1 MTNLIQDLLNKGKYF
16 VYFSLFINAVTL
28 NKINYTF
35 TGKIN
40 RTLIKYLYNTI
51 NLNGCMLIKLVQWI
65 NTNVELLDIGDDD
78 NFMGSLFSSF
88 YENCNIHDLNYT
100 RQLFINE
107 YCDGDE
113 EEFDKQLQLDIYA
126 DVKSGSI
133 AQVYKGRY
141 QNQTVALK
149 VVHPE
154 IEYQLKNPMAFL
166 NFYKFMVTN
175 ISFLN
180 KYDTPFIFD
189 NFFENLI
196 KQADMRNEYSNMMY
210 FYNEYTDNPYIIIPK
225 PIASS
230 KNILIME
237 YVDGQTMNDITDS
250 IIEKQKIVALLNLF
264 VKDNFYF
271 KDYYH
276 SDLHESNWKV
286 KKYNDFYQ
294 LIVYDYGYISKN
306 NIQETFKLIT
316 YYNDTLNV
324 NGICES
330 VYEHCLNIKF
340 NQEELAIRFDKY
352 LNDLNIKIN
361 EPFCDEIII
370 RMYNFLVKNN
380 ISVTPSMFELFVSTI
395 LIKKYIIMYLMLE
408 KVGHSNSDTANNIIR
423 SYLGTIN
430 LCEKYDIFPK
440 LKNYYIENYIENPI
454 FRNTYAFQNNYFDEL
469 SGDDDDGM
477 DI

>member
-1 MTNLIQDLLNKGKYF
+1 MTNLIYDLFNKSKYF

-65 NTNVELLDIGDDD
+65 NTNVELLDIDDDD

-100 RQLFINE
+100 RQVFIDE

-126 DVKSGSI
+126 DVKSGSV
-133 AQVYKGRY
+133 AQVYKGTY

-154 IEYQLKNPMAFL
+154 IEYQLKNPMVFL

-210 FYNEYTDNPYIIIPK
+210 FYNEYKDNQYIIIPK

-237 YVDGQTMNDITDS
+237 YVEGETMIEITDS
-250 IIEKQKIVALLNLF
+250 IIEKHKIATLLNLF
-264 VKDNFYF
+264 IKDNFFF

-294 LIVYDYGYISKN
+294 LIIYDYGYISKN
-306 NIQETFKLIT
+306 DIQESFMLVT
-316 YYNDTLNV
+316 YYNDTV
-324 NGICES
+324 NIEGLCAC
-330 VYEHCLNIKF
+330 VYEHCINVSLTEKEFINSF
-340 NQEELAIRFDKY
+340 HDY
-352 LNDLNIKIN
+352 LNDFNIKIR

-370 RMYNFLVKNN
+370 RLHNFLVINRFT
-380 ISVTPSMFELFVSTI
+380 ISPSMFELFVSII
-395 LIKKYIIMYLMLE
+395 LLKKYIIKYLLVE
-408 KVGHSNSDTANNIIR
+408 KLGNSASDTANNIIR
-423 SYLGTIN
+423 SYLATIN
-430 LCEKYDIFPK
+430 LCEKHDIFPK